1 MILNIVKSFDILILS
16 TSQKHIRT
24 SIIYKMD
31 GRPDQTLLL
40 QDQPMKKI
48 IGKLIFIGGTRRE
61 GSLC

>member
-1 MILNIVKSFDILILS
+1 
-16 TSQKHIRT
+16 
-24 SIIYKMD
+24 MD

-61 GSLC
+61 GSLCWIYISGFQLWQTISTANCKDDGEIHES